1 MRKGANYATLYVA
14 MYACH
19 ALASDSLTLKPAA
32 ALHAQANRSPVA
44 PDPTSSNPSTTAGTA
59 NPTNTTPYQDR
70 VINDSGLTPSTE
82 EAGINYNSAGW
93 PRQWSA
99 QWLSD
104 RQSRTALGLS
114 TQSRS
119 QGLHLAGSIETPDYG
134 TFSGD
139 LNLRNT
145 DGGAA
150 TLGNWVVRQIGMPF
164 EGGWRADH
172 TLGLLGTPVPEL
184 GRVQQRFI
192 VPGVSIRG
200 ISAQWYQQQG
210 NVPGELGP
218 TWQASTGGTGQISG
232 FPQAS
237 FQTDGGRVS
246 TLGFQSNA
254 AAWSWASYVARGN
267 QLPTPSLLG
276 TQTLDYTATYAAL
289 RYRAAAWQVQANI
302 LASEPH
308 IEVSGTSGA
317 GGSRAGL
324 WLEATTQQTAYNHN
338 GGAFYL
344 PVGLRW
350 LNTALANDL
359 QGVFYRTNY
368 VSRQWTNDASLEL
381 LQSVS
386 GQTAPGWFGSAA
398 SRYQVDSATGLG
410 AGLNLRRYLSN
421 DQSAFAYVQHS
432 HALGQTRG
440 QVDVASAQSGER
452 NNRLQLDHEWRFGAS
467 AYPGASSSGT
477 WLNALRLSHTLTLE
491 RLRSATGMRGTGRSV
506 AMLLGWEPGGA
517 WSLQSSLLYR
527 KVSSALASDAGDSLN
542 FSLSAAWRMN
552 PQWSLSLTAYQNTGV
567 ASNGLAVTSPLV
579 APSTTTTRP
588 KDKGVFVALR
598 YQDAA
603 GSPSAPTGGAPGSAA
618 GKLTGSIYLDE
629 NKNAKRDAA
638 ERGAANVT
646 VLLDG
651 RYAVQTDAQGRFE
664 FAFVVAGPHV
674 LTVISDNLP
683 LPWQLDKDGRTELR
697 VYTRETSTVDIGAIK
712 P

>member
-1 MRKGANYATLYVA
+1 MRKALVYAALCVA
-14 MYACH
+14 MCAGH
-19 ALASDSLTLKPAA
+19 ALAATSPA
-32 ALHAQANRSPVA
+32 
-44 PDPTSSNPSTTAGTA
+44 
-59 NPTNTTPYQDR
+59 PYQDR
-70 VINDSGLTPSTE
+70 VIEGVALTPSAE
-82 EAGINYNSAGW
+82 EAGISYNSAGW

-114 TQSRS
+114 SHSRS
-119 QGLHLAGSIETPDYG
+119 QGLHLSGSIDTPDYG

-139 LNLRNT
+139 LNLRSS

-164 EGGWRADH
+164 EAGWRADH

-192 VPGVSIRG
+192 VPSVSMRG

-210 NVPGELGP
+210 AVPGELGP
-218 TWQASTGGTGQISG
+218 TWQASTGETGQISG

-246 TLGFQSNA
+246 TLGFQNNA
-254 AAWSWASYVARGN
+254 AAWSWTGYVAQGK
-267 QLPTPSLLG
+267 QLTTPGLLG
-276 TQTLDYTATYAAL
+276 AQTLDYTAAYAAL
-289 RYRAAAWQVQANI
+289 RYRSADWEGQANI
-302 LASEPH
+302 LASQPQADP
-308 IEVSGTSGA
+308 SGATGTAGA
-317 GGSRAGL
+317 GGKRAGL
-324 WLEATTQQTAYNHN
+324 WLEASTQQAALNHS

-350 LNTALANDL
+350 LNNALANDL
-359 QGVFYRTNY
+359 QGGFYRVNY
-368 VSRQWTNDASLEL
+368 LSRQWTNDASLEL

-398 SRYQVDSATGLG
+398 SRYQINSTTGVG
-410 AGLNLRRYLSN
+410 GGVNLRRYVSD
-421 DQSAFAYVQHS
+421 DQSAFAYAQHS
-432 HALGQTRG
+432 HGLGQTRV
-440 QVDVASAQSGER
+440 QVDGASTQSGEQSH
-452 NNRLQLDHEWRFGAS
+452 RLQLDHEWRFGAS
-467 AYPGASSSGT
+467 SYPGASSSGS
-477 WLNALRLSHTLTLE
+477 WLDAIRLSNTLLRE
-491 RLRSATGMRGTGRSV
+491 QLRSSGGVRSSGNSV
-506 AMLLGWEPGGA
+506 AMLLGWDPGGA
-517 WSLQSSLLYR
+517 WSLQSSTLYR
-527 KVSSALASDAGDSLN
+527 KVSSGLAHGAGNSLN
-542 FSLSAAWRMN
+542 FSLNAAWRMN
-552 PQWSLSLTAYQNTGV
+552 SQWSLSLTAYQNKGV
-567 ASNGLAVTSPLV
+567 ASNSLSVSSPLL
-579 APSTTTTRP
+579 APSIASDRP
-588 KDKGVFVALR
+588 NDKGVFLALR

-603 GSPSAPTGGAPGSAA
+603 GSPSTPTGGAPGTAA
-618 GKLTGSIYLDE
+618 GKLVGSVYLDD
-629 NKNAKRDAA
+629 NKNARRDAA
-638 ERGAANVT
+638 ERGAASVT

-664 FAFVVAGPHV
+664 FAYVAAGPHV

>member
-1 MRKGANYATLYVA
+1 
-14 MYACH
+14 
-19 ALASDSLTLKPAA
+19 
-32 ALHAQANRSPVA
+32 
-44 PDPTSSNPSTTAGTA
+44 
-59 NPTNTTPYQDR
+59 
-70 VINDSGLTPSTE
+70 
-82 EAGINYNSAGW
+82 
-93 PRQWSA
+93 
-99 QWLSD
+99 
-104 RQSRTALGLS
+104 
-114 TQSRS
+114 
-119 QGLHLAGSIETPDYG
+119 
-134 TFSGD
+134 
-139 LNLRNT
+139 
-145 DGGAA
+145 
-150 TLGNWVVRQIGMPF
+150 VRQIGMPF

-184 GRVQQRFI
+184 GRVQQRFV
-192 VPGVSIRG
+192 VPSVSIRG
-200 ISAQWYQQQG
+200 ISAQWYQQQSA
-210 NVPGELGP
+210 VPGELGA
-218 TWQASTGGTGQISG
+218 TWQASTGQTGLVSG

-254 AAWSWASYVARGN
+254 AAWSWAGYVAQGKH
-267 QLPTPSLLG
+267 LTTPTVLG
-276 TQTLDYTATYAAL
+276 VQALDYTAAYAAL
-289 RYRAAAWQVQANI
+289 RYRTSAWQAQANI

-308 IEVSGTSGA
+308 IDNSGANGAGGA

-324 WLEATTQQTAYNHN
+324 WLEASTQQAALNHS

-359 QGVFYRTNY
+359 QGVFYRVNE

-386 GQTAPGWFGSAA
+386 GQTAPGWFASAA
-398 SRYQVDSATGLG
+398 SRYQVNSATGLG

-432 HALGQTRG
+432 HDLGQTRG

-452 NNRLQLDHEWRFGAS
+452 NQRLQLDHEWRFGAS

-491 RLRSATGMRGTGRSV
+491 RLRSATGMRGTGRSA

-517 WSLQSSLLYR
+517 WSLQSSMLYR

-552 PQWSLSLTAYQNTGV
+552 PQWSLSVTAYQNTGV
-567 ASNGLAVTSPLV
+567 PTNGLSVTSPLV
-579 APSTTTTRP
+579 APSTTISARP

-618 GKLTGSIYLDE
+618 GKLVGSVYLDD
-629 NKNAKRDAA
+629 NKNAQRDAA

-664 FAFVVAGPHV
+664 FAYVAAGPHV

-683 LPWQLDKDGRTELR
+683 LPWQLDKDGRTALR
-697 VYTRETSTVDIGAIK
+697 VFTRETSTVNIGAVR

>member
-1 MRKGANYATLYVA
+1 MRHLSIHVA
-14 MYACH
+14 MGVALGVCH
-19 ALASDSLTLKPAA
+19 AVAAASDA
-32 ALHAQANRSPVA
+32 
-44 PDPTSSNPSTTAGTA
+44 
-59 NPTNTTPYQDR
+59 TPYQDR
-70 VINDSGLTPSTE
+70 VMDSTTLTPSAD
-82 EAGINYNSAGW
+82 EAGISYNSAGW

-104 RQSRTALGLS
+104 HQSRSAPGLS
-114 TQSRS
+114 AQSRS
-119 QGLHLAGSIETPDYG
+119 QGLHLSGSIDTPDYG

-139 LNLRNT
+139 LGLRST
-145 DGGAA
+145 DGSTTAV
-150 TLGNWVVRQIGMPF
+150 GNWVVRQIGMPF
-164 EGGWRADH
+164 ENGWRADH

-192 VPGVSIRG
+192 VPSVSIRG
-200 ISAQWYQQQG
+200 VSAQWHQQQSAG
-210 NVPGELGP
+210 AGELGP
-218 TWQASTGGTGQISG
+218 TWQASTGQTGQISG

-237 FQTDGGRVS
+237 FQSDGGRVS
-246 TLGFQSNA
+246 TIGFQSNS
-254 AAWSWASYVARGN
+254 AAWSWAGNVAQGKD
-267 QLPTPSLLG
+267 LATPSLLG
-276 TQTLDYTATYAAL
+276 TQRLDYTAAYAAM
-289 RYRAAAWQVQANI
+289 RYRAPAWQVQANL

-308 IEVSGTSGA
+308 IDPSGATGAAA

-324 WLEATTQQTAYNHN
+324 WLEASTQPAALSHSA
-338 GGAFYL
+338 GAFYL

-359 QGVFYRTNY
+359 QGVFYRVNE
-368 VSRQWTNDASLEL
+368 VSRQWTNDASLDL

-398 SRYQVDSATGLG
+398 SRYQANSATSLGGGLS
-410 AGLNLRRYLSN
+410 LRHYLSN
-421 DQSAFAYVQHS
+421 DQSAFAYAQHS
-432 HALGQTRG
+432 HGLGQTRG
-440 QVDVASAQSGER
+440 QIDVASAQSGER
-452 NNRLQLDHEWRFGAS
+452 NNRLQIDHEWRFGAN
-467 AYPGASSSGT
+467 AYPGASSSGNWT
-477 WLNALRLSHTLTLE
+477 DALRLSHTLTLE
-491 RLRSATGMRGTGRSV
+491 RLRSVSGIRGTGRSV
-506 AMLLGWEPGGA
+506 AMLLGWNPGGA

-527 KVSSALASDAGDSLN
+527 KVSSALAVDNGDSLN

-552 PQWSLSLTAYQNTGV
+552 PQWSLSLTAYQNMGV
-567 ASNGLAVTSPLV
+567 QNNSFTVNSPLA
-579 APSTTTTRP
+579 APSAATSTRP
-588 KDKGVFVALR
+588 RDKGVFVALR

-618 GKLTGSIYLDE
+618 GKLVGSIYLDD
-629 NKNAKRDAA
+629 NKNAQRDAA

-664 FAFVVAGPHV
+664 FAYVAAGSHV

-697 VYTRETSTVDIGAIK
+697 VFTRETSTVNIGAVK